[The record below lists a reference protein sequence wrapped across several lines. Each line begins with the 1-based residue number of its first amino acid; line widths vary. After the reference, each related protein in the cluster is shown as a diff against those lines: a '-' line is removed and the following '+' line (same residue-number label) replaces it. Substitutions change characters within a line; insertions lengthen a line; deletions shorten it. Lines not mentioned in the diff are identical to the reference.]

1 MKNIVVVLFSFFF
14 VSSNILAQTTHNVE
28 VGGSMQVTPYF
39 NPQYI
44 TIQQGD
50 IVEWNCVQGTH
61 NIDGQ
66 QSLFPNNPESFSYAL
81 NGASSP
87 WDFSHTFN
95 TPGVYDYECSMW
107 NHNQTQFGTI
117 TVIANST
124 NVNEYM
130 NSFFAFPNPA
140 ITQIT
145 FNKEGIKNI
154 YNQLGELLI
163 SSRKKTIDITHLK
176 VGIYILQCE
185 EQRQKFIK
193 Q

>member
-1 MKNIVVVLFSFFF
+1 
-14 VSSNILAQTTHNVE
+14 
-28 VGGSMQVTPYF
+28 
-39 NPQYI
+39 
-44 TIQQGD
+44 
-50 IVEWNCVQGTH
+50 
-61 NIDGQ
+61 
-66 QSLFPNNPESFSYAL
+66 
-81 NGASSP
+81 
-87 WDFSHTFN
+87 
-95 TPGVYDYECSMW
+95 MW

-124 NVNEYM
+124 DVNEYM

-145 FNKEGIKNI
+145 FNKEGVKNI

>member
-66 QSLFPNNPESFSYAL
+66 QSLFPNNPV
-81 NGASSP
+81 
-87 WDFSHTFN
+87 DFNLDKCLSKRS
-95 TPGVYDYECSMW
+95 GS
-107 NHNQTQFGTI
+107 
-117 TVIANST
+117 
-124 NVNEYM
+124 
-130 NSFFAFPNPA
+130 
-140 ITQIT
+140 
-145 FNKEGIKNI
+145 
-154 YNQLGELLI
+154 
-163 SSRKKTIDITHLK
+163 
-176 VGIYILQCE
+176 
-185 EQRQKFIK
+185 
-193 Q
+193 

>member
-1 MKNIVVVLFSFFF
+1 
-14 VSSNILAQTTHNVE
+14 
-28 VGGSMQVTPYF
+28 MQVTPYF

>member
-130 NSFFAFPNPA
+130 NSFFAFPTPA
-140 ITQIT
+140 CTQIT
-145 FNKEGIKNI
+145 VNKEGIKNI
-154 YNQLGELLI
+154 YNRLGELLI

-176 VGIYILQCE
+176 VGVYVLQCE
-185 EQRQKFIK
+185 EQTQKIIK